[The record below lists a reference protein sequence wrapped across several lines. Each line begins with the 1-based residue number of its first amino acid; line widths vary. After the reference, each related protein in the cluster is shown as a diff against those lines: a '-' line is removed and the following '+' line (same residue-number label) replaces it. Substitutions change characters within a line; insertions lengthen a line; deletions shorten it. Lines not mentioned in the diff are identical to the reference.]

1 MTTSTKTATQT
12 AKILIRCSP
21 EQKEKIFLN
30 ASMCKK
36 NVTQY
41 LLAVALNENIKTPED
56 HKEIEVLLQLKA
68 DLARLGNLFKLCI
81 DQHDINSEQ
90 FKDTVNNIKKIS
102 SNISLFLEK
111 KLK

>member
-1 MTTSTKTATQT
+1 MRLQEEVEQRTVTLIVNT
-12 AKILIRCSP
+12 AKLTERELQKAISKMLI
-21 EQKEKIFLN
+21 Q
-30 ASMCKK
+30 M
-36 NVTQY
+36 
-41 LLAVALNENIKTPED
+41 
-56 HKEIEVLLQLKA
+56 KA

-90 FKDTVNNIKKIS
+90 FKDTVNNLKKIS